1 MTGPVSDNEP
11 TALWSGPGGA
21 PAHQLHAPERHTCNG
36 CQASVCLLDLL
47 LHACFTHIPTSEASL
62 PFTVLLDQNVTATS
76 QLSFSPLSQKHL
88 ECPDTPP
95 HTYAASTTG
104 GLSGP
109 LLCPPSSAYLKTH
122 VTGSHLLPMTPFFI
136 PTLSQELS
144 SCVSIPS
151 LSLCFKHTRPRLS
164 PTPGNLC
171 PSGLPV
177 AIQWSVLGPE
187 LVHPW
192 PFSLLY
198 RCSLP
203 AVRLQCCCWTDGPL
217 LSFSQTVS

>member
-109 LLCPPSSAYLKTH
+109 LLCPP
-122 VTGSHLLPMTPFFI
+122 I
-136 PTLSQELS
+136 
-144 SCVSIPS
+144 
-151 LSLCFKHTRPRLS
+151 
-164 PTPGNLC
+164 
-171 PSGLPV
+171 
-177 AIQWSVLGPE
+177 
-187 LVHPW
+187 
-192 PFSLLY
+192 FSLLEDTRHWFSSATY
-198 RCSLP
+198 DSILYSY
-203 AVRLQCCCWTDGPL
+203 T
-217 LSFSQTVS
+217 LSRVVFLCLYSQPFTLF